1 MTDKNN
7 EALTIVQ
14 RAPVVIPDATNLR
27 TFVTDLMN
35 SQFFKAV
42 ASAPQGIAIVLYGQA
57 LGLEPTVAMQ
67 TIQPVNGRLCVSTTV
82 LQALFQRKGGRI
94 KVLERSDERARVEFR
109 YADWDPY
116 IHEYTQQDAKD
127 EELWDKANWKKGK
140 KRMLLYRCISGGLK
154 VYDPGS
160 HLGIITTEEMEDYP
174 NGLPDDAKDRPE
186 AGKAPERALEA
197 PKAASPSPEGS
208 PKAKPTPKATP
219 DASTAKKQAIP
230 KASAAPKDGF
240 ELEPEPGD
248 DIAAM
253 AEHSESKSDEDILV
267 DSIKAALEAKGV
279 DVKEFKEWLF
289 EFQNDPKMK
298 LHPVMVVK
306 LGKNLR
312 FHGAVREDLEYLKS
326 QLGGA
331 VDVFRHFTGKG
342 K

>member
-1 MTDKNN
+1 MIDKNS

-174 NGLPDDAKDRPE
+174 NGLPDDARDRPE
-186 AGKAPERALEA
+186 AEKAPERAPEA
-197 PKAASPSPEGS
+197 PKAAPPSPEGS
-208 PKAKPTPKATP
+208 PKAKPAAKASP

-289 EFQNDPKMK
+289 EFQKDDKMK
-298 LHPVMVVK
+298 LHPNMVVK

-312 FHGAVREDLEYLKS
+312 FHGGVREDLEYLKA

-331 VDVFRHFTGKG
+331 VDVFRHFTSKG